1 MIRNQATSNFLPA
14 ILALI
19 VSQATMAFDVAG
31 LRINDSVDD
40 FQNLVGPAKE
50 YLTVTHDPEGKI
62 VRIFYRQEGLPND
75 PQTQTKLVNRIC
87 DKYGYVTSCSVAISE
102 INSKEKNFLR
112 FFNLYRNDDETLE
125 LRARIRRTKI
135 ISLTPDLTV
144 EIDLVDSAYAKTLRD
159 QKAKASDLIDF

>member
-1 MIRNQATSNFLPA
+1 
-14 ILALI
+14 
-19 VSQATMAFDVAG
+19 
-31 LRINDSVDD
+31 
-40 FQNLVGPAKE
+40 
-50 YLTVTHDPEGKI
+50 
-62 VRIFYRQEGLPND
+62 
-75 PQTQTKLVNRIC
+75 
-87 DKYGYVTSCSVAISE
+87 
-102 INSKEKNFLR
+102 SKEKNFLR